1 MPTPRKT
8 IGWLCAALLLFVVGS
23 FAAQAE
29 VETIYVAKMKV
40 ITLREKGNFPSLAE
54 RAKAV
59 DKAIVEILSTQ
70 DTLHPKV
77 SVKQVGGLWTV
88 FCGPVQVASVFPAEA
103 KANGL
108 PEKTLAAVWAKN
120 LAEALPKATPASKLP
135 PSAFAGG
142 TAGTPSGGGTAPVAP
157 VKPTPSSAG
166 ATPAEPVAPVT
177 PPSAGAPAGP
187 ATPSAPAS
195 PPAVGAPLLLVR
207 EAFNTVRLLPEE
219 EFVAR
224 RDELATSLIN
234 DLTPFITGKV
244 PSVLGSTPTG
254 PSVPAP
260 VTPAV
265 PTGGGGATTPGTST
279 APAPAGGGEPPA
291 LGEPEPPLPGGEA
304 IGAPEASTTA
314 PKPKAPSTI
323 VTGPAA
329 VNLPPV
335 KPGDPAYAKVPQK
348 NRIREMLE
356 KAREPY
362 MALEKEDPQAAKP
375 VQSLLAACRTAYAA
389 GRYDQAEQYVKSALD
404 LMGVKY

>member
-1 MPTPRKT
+1 MPNHRS
-8 IGWLCAALLLFVVGS
+8 IVAWLCGALLIAFVGASV
-23 FAAQAE
+23 AQAE
-29 VETIYVAKMKV
+29 VETIYIAKVKV

-54 RAKAV
+54 RAKAI

-135 PSAFAGG
+135 PSSFTGGTGSAAPVTPAKPAAG
-142 TAGTPSGGGTAPVAP
+142 TAGP
-157 VKPTPSSAG
+157 KPE
-166 ATPAEPVAPVT
+166 EPVAPVT
-177 PPSAGAPAGP
+177 PPSAAAAGGP
-187 ATPSAPAS
+187 ATPVVPTSPSAI
-195 PPAVGAPLLLVR
+195 GAPILLVR

-224 RDELATSLIN
+224 RDELAASLIN

-254 PSVPAP
+254 PSVPTPVAPAAP
-260 VTPAV
+260 VA
-265 PTGGGGATTPGTST
+265 GGGSAT
-279 APAPAGGGEPPA
+279 APVGGGEPPA
-291 LGEPEPPLPGGEA
+291 LGGAEPPLPGGGTAEA
-304 IGAPEASTTA
+304 PVAPPSAA
-314 PKPKAPSTI
+314 GPKPSSTI
-323 VTGPAA
+323 ATGPAA
-329 VNLPPV
+329 VGLPAV